1 MSSGQGCGI
10 SESALPLPL
19 PLPIFSLIAIPH
31 IESEAVHRFDNPACE
46 FVMSVTVT
54 LSVCESSEQQTL
66 KCCVRISTMSRTMSG
81 RWLTTKRIQ
90 SLRAKWCESETTT
103 STPFFRC
110 LSNQR
115 KLFQHMM
122 PITVE
127 PEQKIY
133 TLGGIYSAW
142 SDVKTTHSRWGRVA
156 QCKYETNQSA
166 WIMACPVGSLNVDTT
181 RHFFIFFERRRA
193 RATILTTVKPHLSA
207 PGFNNQIS
215 MESITIWLDELQL
228 FRCWKMPP
236 SKQLCLMAKISGT
249 LKKRLTG
256 V

>member
-1 MSSGQGCGI
+1 MSREQGCGI
-10 SESALPLPL
+10 SESALPLPDL
-19 PLPIFSLIAIPH
+19 LLLAICSL
-31 IESEAVHRFDNPACE
+31 FLDNYPTHWIRSGLSLQQPCMWI
-46 FVMSVTVT
+46 VMSVIETS
-54 LSVCESSEQQTL
+54 SVFENYEQQTL

-122 PITVE
+122 PITEE

-142 SDVKTTHSRWGRVA
+142 SDVKTTHSQWGRRRVA

-166 WIMACPVGSLNVDTT
+166 WIMACPVCSLNVDTGC
-181 RHFFIFFERRRA
+181 FERFE
-193 RATILTTVKPHLSA
+193 V
-207 PGFNNQIS
+207 F
-215 MESITIWLDELQL
+215 
-228 FRCWKMPP
+228 
-236 SKQLCLMAKISGT
+236 
-249 LKKRLTG
+249 
-256 V
+256 